1 MNDVYQRLRVKETLL
16 CLCSFSLAKESLGWP
31 CPVLIDYKHSDV
43 YYHTGYNISVK
54 NIIKAQEKLDKIGWF
69 CCLGSIL
76 LKQAT

>member
-31 CPVLIDYKHSDV
+31 CPVLIEYKHSDV

-54 NIIKAQEKLDKIGWF
+54 NIIKAQEKLD
-69 CCLGSIL
+69 
-76 LKQAT
+76 